1 MESRIIL
8 LVDDEQAV
16 LQLFSTVL
24 AEWGRPR
31 GIVVRTAASATAA
44 LKLLEREADSIKLLI
59 ADLNMPDMRGSD
71 LLLKVKELYPEIASM
86 IVSGAGDLA
95 EMQKVIGAGVFSYLM
110 KPCSPS
116 SLIAE
121 AEKALELAR
130 LKRENRR
137 YEQRIRDELAWAGE
151 LQRTLLRSDPVQ
163 DADLEVRITY
173 LPLPELQCGGDYYEV
188 ASLSPRKTLLLIGD
202 VGGHGIRAALIT
214 AMLKTL
220 VSGGGKISSPGRL
233 LEHLN
238 RQICSDLKRLP
249 DLIITF
255 LACLLDTAAMTLTCA
270 NAGHIPLFVVRGPEA
285 FRVLPK
291 GMGLGFRPEAAYP
304 ETVLPLRRGDRIVL
318 CTDGLLE
325 GLASAQLEAEAG
337 FAQILQTCAG
347 SEDFNLAV
355 VDMARRQGGR
365 ESFTDDAALLSIRIK
380 SAAS

>member
-16 LQLFSTVL
+16 LHLFSTVL